1 MSLKSYN
8 RPQLSAAAL
17 ARRETLMAFQNRV
30 AESVK
35 NDVLKKR
42 QGSGNVTEQVPAK
55 KEHPLP

>member
-17 ARRETLMAFQNRV
+17 ARREALMAFQNRV

-42 QGSGNVTEQVPAK
+42 QDSGNVTEQVPAK
-55 KEHPLP
+55 KE